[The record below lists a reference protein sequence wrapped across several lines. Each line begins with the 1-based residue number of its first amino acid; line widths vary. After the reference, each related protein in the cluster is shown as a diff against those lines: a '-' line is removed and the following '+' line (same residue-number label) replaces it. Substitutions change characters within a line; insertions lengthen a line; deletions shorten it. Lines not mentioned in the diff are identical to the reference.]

1 MKKSEQRMS
10 GSPEGLVDYPIIDC
24 DNHYYEPDDCFTRHI
39 EAQYRERTVR
49 VDRSRRGDGLGVM
62 MLGEERLSFFSTG
75 VGDHVGA
82 PGAMRNFFKGATEEG
97 GHVNLNPI
105 RVQDYPAFIQRK
117 ARLALM
123 DEQQVEACVMLPT
136 LGVGVEYQLRRHPQV
151 LYPSLRAFNRWVAE
165 EWGWGQDGR
174 IFSTAVISLFDVDEA
189 VREVER
195 LLGEGVRILHITAGP
210 IDGKSP
216 ADACYNPFWARVQE
230 AGLIIAL
237 HIGETGF
244 NEIYAAP
251 WGEPATPPSH
261 RFTAFNTYVGIGERS
276 ITDTAASLL
285 FLNLFGRFPGLRML
299 AVEFGAAWVPHFVQ
313 TIDKVY
319 RLNDHKSRWRYGK
332 PEERPSEIFRRH
344 FKVVPFHEDNIAQV
358 AAAIG
363 EEQVINGSD
372 FPHPEG
378 LEWPVQMVEG
388 MASMP
393 AAAVRRIMRDNACAV
408 LNLAA

>member
-1 MKKSEQRMS
+1 MASKPK
-10 GSPEGLVDYPIIDC
+10 PLVNFPIIDC

-39 EAQYRERTVR
+39 EAKHQKHTVW
-49 VDRSRRGDGLGVM
+49 VDRKSRSDGLGVM
-62 MLGEERLSFFSTG
+62 MLGDERLSFFSTG
-75 VGDHVGA
+75 VADHVGP
-82 PGAMRNFFKGATEEG
+82 PGAMRNFFKGVTEEG

-105 RVQDYPAFIQRK
+105 QIKDCPAFTKRK

-136 LGVGVEYQLRRHPQV
+136 LGVGVEYQLREHPDA

-165 EWGWGQDGR
+165 EWGWGGDGR
-174 IFSTAVISLFDVDEA
+174 IFSTAVVSLADVEEA
-189 VREVER
+189 VREVDR

-216 ADACYNPFWARVQE
+216 ADSCYDPFWARVQE

-251 WGEPATPPSH
+251 WGEPAAPPSH
-261 RFTAFNTYVGIGERS
+261 RFTAFNTYVGIGERN
-276 ITDTAASLL
+276 ITDTAASML
-285 FLNLFGRFPGLRML
+285 FHNLFGRFPGLCVL
-299 AVEFGAAWVPHFVQ
+299 AVEFGAAWVPHFVK

-319 RLNDHKSRWRYGK
+319 RVNEHKSRWRYGK
-332 PEERPSEIFRRH
+332 PEQPPSEIFRRH
-344 FKVVPFHEDNIAQV
+344 FKVVPFHEDDIVELAE
-358 AAAIG
+358 AIG
-363 EEQVINGSD
+363 EEQIINGSD

-388 MASMP
+388 MSRMP
-393 AAAVRRIMRDNACAV
+393 AAAVRRIMRDNACKV
-408 LNLAA
+408 LNLAS